1 MNLWHDKSYISPSAP
16 EWVERGYAMYDVHS
30 VRFQFVYTEEQKKA
44 NRRAHTAADEGQAL
58 VMAAEVRNS
67 IMEPVMDA
75 IAQNFVCYQYEDT
88 EPAPF
93 RSCQWDL
100 FFWCND
106 FSSTLHGYG
115 LSGRDY
121 SYFTLSFNENQT
133 VEKRAEV
140 CWRLLQFLEH
150 RCRKNRNL
158 DVAVQ
163 YSIWYD
169 HEKIEKDAD
178 RMKCLLAGYSCTYG
192 SKDGKFLFDNGI
204 FCFRPKYAKRQLY
217 RVSDSEVLALCWKLG
232 LTDDASDGGPLAAG
246 RCSA

>member
-1 MNLWHDKSYISPSAP
+1 MNLWHDKSYIAPSGP

-30 VRFQFVYTEEQKKA
+30 VRFQFVYTEEQKEA
-44 NRRAHTAADEGQAL
+44 NRRAHTVADEGQAL
-58 VMAAEVRNS
+58 VMAAEARNS
-67 IMEPVMDA
+67 VMNPLMDA

-115 LSGRDY
+115 LSGQDY
-121 SYFTLSFNENQT
+121 SYFTLTFNENQT

-158 DVAVQ
+158 DVTVQ
-163 YSIWYD
+163 HSIWYD
-169 HEKIEKDAD
+169 YEKIEK
-178 RMKCLLAGYSCTYG
+178 M
-192 SKDGKFLFDNGI
+192 
-204 FCFRPKYAKRQLY
+204 
-217 RVSDSEVLALCWKLG
+217 
-232 LTDDASDGGPLAAG
+232 LTG
-246 RCSA
+246 

>member
-1 MNLWHDKSYISPSAP
+1 MNLWHDKSYISPSGP

-93 RSCQWDL
+93 GSCQWDL

-106 FSSTLHGYG
+106 FSNTLHGCG

-121 SYFTLSFNENQT
+121 SYFTLNFNENQT

-150 RCRKNRNL
+150 RCRKT
-158 DVAVQ
+158 A
-163 YSIWYD
+163 IWMLPSST
-169 HEKIEKDAD
+169 ASGTTM
-178 RMKCLLAGYSCTYG
+178 RR
-192 SKDGKFLFDNGI
+192 SKKM
-204 FCFRPKYAKRQLY
+204 
-217 RVSDSEVLALCWKLG
+217 
-232 LTDDASDGGPLAAG
+232 LTG
-246 RCSA
+246 

>member
-1 MNLWHDKSYISPSAP
+1 MNLWHDKSYISPSGP

-93 RSCQWDL
+93 GSCQWDL

-106 FSSTLHGYG
+106 FSNTLHGCG

-121 SYFTLSFNENQT
+121 SYFTLNFNENQT

-140 CWRLLQFLEH
+140 CWRAAAAPMAVRTGNSCLMMAFSASVPSTPSGSSIVFLIP
-150 RCRKNRNL
+150 RFLPC
-158 DVAVQ
+158 
-163 YSIWYD
+163 
-169 HEKIEKDAD
+169 
-178 RMKCLLAGYSCTYG
+178 AG
-192 SKDGKFLFDNGI
+192 N
-204 FCFRPKYAKRQLY
+204 
-217 RVSDSEVLALCWKLG
+217 
-232 LTDDASDGGPLAAG
+232 
-246 RCSA
+246 

>member
-1 MNLWHDKSYISPSAP
+1 MNLWHDKSYIAPSGP

-58 VMAAEVRNS
+58 VMAAEARNS
-67 IMEPVMDA
+67 VMNPLMDA

-133 VEKRAEV
+133 VKSVPR
-140 CWRLLQFLEH
+140 
-150 RCRKNRNL
+150 
-158 DVAVQ
+158 
-163 YSIWYD
+163 S
-169 HEKIEKDAD
+169 
-178 RMKCLLAGYSCTYG
+178 AGGCCNFWNT
-192 SKDGKFLFDNGI
+192 
-204 FCFRPKYAKRQLY
+204 
-217 RVSDSEVLALCWKLG
+217 
-232 LTDDASDGGPLAAG
+232 AAG
-246 RCSA
+246 KTAIWMLPSSTASGTTMRRSKKMLTE

>member
-1 MNLWHDKSYISPSAP
+1 MNLWHDKSYIAPSGP

-30 VRFQFVYTEEQKKA
+30 VRFQFVYTEEQKEA
-44 NRRAHTAADEGQAL
+44 NRCAHTVADEGQAL
-58 VMAAEVRNS
+58 VMAAEARNS
-67 IMEPVMDA
+67 VMNPLMDA

-121 SYFTLSFNENQT
+121 SYFTLTFNENQT

-163 YSIWYD
+163 PMAVRTGNSCLMMAFSASVPSTPSGSSIVFL
-169 HEKIEKDAD
+169 IP
-178 RMKCLLAGYSCTYG
+178 RFLPCAG
-192 SKDGKFLFDNGI
+192 N
-204 FCFRPKYAKRQLY
+204 
-217 RVSDSEVLALCWKLG
+217 
-232 LTDDASDGGPLAAG
+232 
-246 RCSA
+246 SA